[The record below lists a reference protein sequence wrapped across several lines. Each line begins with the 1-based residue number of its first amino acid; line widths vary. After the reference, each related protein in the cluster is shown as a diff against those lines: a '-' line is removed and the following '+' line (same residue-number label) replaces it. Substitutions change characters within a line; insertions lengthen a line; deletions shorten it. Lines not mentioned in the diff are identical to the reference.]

1 MCDKTKAMG
10 LLAQITKG
18 LLKHSQQATEI
29 TLGDRTKYIGMSDIG
44 AGVECLR
51 KAVGNKAAV
60 STQATCDDISEWFS
74 NQEFDKINLTLSR
87 QLILQRG
94 HWFEDGVLDV
104 LYTNTTNL
112 FSQLEIEV
120 EINNVPMKA
129 HLDFVLVSGGDKP
142 AVRILELKSCD
153 KIPKHLYSSYE
164 CQLYG
169 QIGLLYNFWNDPVFN
184 LKSDFGEVL
193 FEKLSFPEIVQ
204 QAFGIEMPKDV
215 KAVDLEGWVL
225 ALSMKSARA
234 FGPYL
239 NSEIMTDLCCDTA
252 KKIWQSAQRVKS
264 GEMILDELETCSGF
278 NPLCDYCDFA
288 DDCPKF
294 TKVKFDDEDCNAT
307 LKSLS
312 DLKEQKKSLCTE
324 IEHIES
330 QLKEFYL
337 QCQVDGNWIDVG
349 DFSFR
354 SVKSAG
360 RKSFDKEAFKSELIE
375 LIGDVEANNLFE
387 KYTEVGSSSQRLYTK
402 ATSGKSRMTIN

>member
-1 MCDKTKAMG
+1 MNDEIKSMG

-18 LLKHSQQATEI
+18 LLKHSENETVLH
-29 TLGDRTKYIGMSDIG
+29 LGDRTKYIGMSDIG
-44 AGVECLR
+44 SGVECLR
-51 KAVGNKAAV
+51 KAVGNKVGGKKRYDANDVA
-60 STQATCDDISEWFS
+60 DWFS
-74 NQEFDKINLTLSR
+74 QKEFQKVEKELSR

-94 HWFEDGVLDV
+94 HWFEHGVLDV
-104 LYTNTTNL
+104 LYCNTTNL
-112 FSQLEIEV
+112 FSQLEIDV

-164 CQLYG
+164 IQLYG
-169 QIGLLYNFWNDPVFN
+169 QIGLLYNFWNDSVFN
-184 LKSDFGEVL
+184 LKSDSGEVL

-204 QAFGIEMPKDV
+204 QAFRIKLPEAV

-252 KKIWQSAQRVKS
+252 KKIWHSAQLVKS
-264 GEMILDELETCSGF
+264 GELTLNELETCTGF
-278 NPLCDYCDFA
+278 NPLCDFCDFA

-294 TKVKFDDEDCNAT
+294 TKVKFDDEACNAT
-307 LKSLS
+307 LKALN
-312 DLKEQKKSLCTE
+312 DLKEQKKSLCAE

-330 QLKEFYL
+330 QLKEFYSH
-337 QCQVDGNWIDVG
+337 CQVDENWIDVG
-349 DFSFR
+349 EYCFR
-354 SVKSAG
+354 SVESAG
-360 RKSFDKEAFKSELIE
+360 RKSFDKDALKSELME
-375 LIGDVEANNLFE
+375 LIGKEEANTLFE
-387 KYTEVGSSSQRLYTK
+387 KYTETGSPSQRLYTK
-402 ATSGKSRMTIN
+402 VSRGN

>member
-1 MCDKTKAMG
+1 MCDKIKSMG

-18 LLKHSQQATEI
+18 LLKHSEDETALQ
-29 TLGDRTKYIGMSDIG
+29 LGDRTKYIGMSDIG

-51 KAVGNKAAV
+51 KAVGNKVGSKKHYDANDV
-60 STQATCDDISEWFS
+60 TDWFS
-74 NQEFDKINLTLSR
+74 QKDFDKIQKELSR

-94 HWFEDGVLDV
+94 HWFERGVLDV
-104 LYTNTTNL
+104 LYCNTTNL

-120 EINNVPMKA
+120 EINNIPVKA

-142 AVRILELKSCD
+142 VVRILELKSCD

-164 CQLYG
+164 VQLYG
-169 QIGLLYNFWNDPVFN
+169 QIGLLYNFWDDKVFN
-184 LKSDFGEVL
+184 LKSDSGGVL
-193 FEKLSFPEIVQ
+193 FEKLTFPEIVQ
-204 QAFGIEMPKDV
+204 LAFGIELPEDV

-225 ALSMKSARA
+225 ALSMKSAKA

-252 KKIWQSAQRVKS
+252 KKIWESAQRIKS
-264 GEMILDELETCSGF
+264 GELTLNELQTCTGF
-278 NPLCDYCDFA
+278 NPLCDFCDFA

-294 TKVKFDDEDCNAT
+294 TKVKFNDEDCNAT
-307 LKSLS
+307 LKSLNE
-312 DLKEQKKSLCTE
+312 LKEHKKNLCAE

-330 QLKEFYL
+330 QLKEFYS

-349 DFSFR
+349 DYSFR
-354 SVKSAG
+354 SVESAG
-360 RKSFDKEAFKSELIE
+360 RKSFDKDALKSELME

-387 KYTEVGSSSQRLYTK
+387 KYTEMGSPSQRLYVKT
-402 ATSGKSRMTIN
+402 NNN